1 MAVLVQIDTLQPRL
15 DNLRDGHIVVSHH
28 FLSIHCPD
36 SLSPLSNFLTGHSSS
51 LSRSTMTSMIFS
63 IIKDGF
69 SFPMLLIPFIFLIL
83 HVSYGVGTIGGLFN
97 FTRLKKA

>member
-1 MAVLVQIDTLQPRL
+1 MTLKLWQVCCWKKVLRL
-15 DNLRDGHIVVSHH
+15 FATVKR
-28 FLSIHCPD
+28 
-36 SLSPLSNFLTGHSSS
+36 LTSSS
-51 LSRSTMTSMIFS
+51 SILAAFGWWIFAAVMWGLYWLFAIVSMIFS